1 MLTAGAT
8 PVTVVATKWLRR
20 PLFRSM
26 VNAPL
31 ARWRSHTSAPGFSS
45 YSFGVS
51 CPCGTSSKKNSSSS
65 SWGAE
70 QTEYARSII
79 LPVPWSSTP
88 SVTYC
93 PGSNSMRFSGA
104 TRTDHRSLAWSL
116 RQVTRPRW
124 YFSGLTAMMQQISA
138 RAVPWYTPPM
148 ATTFDRQPQ
157 KVGRQEALDYH
168 SAWPRGKIEVVPTKP
183 VATARQ
189 LTLAYSP
196 GVAEPCLAIAE
207 DRDLSYKYTARGN
220 LVGVISNG
228 TAVLGLGDI
237 GPWAAKPVMEG
248 KGVLFKKFA
257 DIDVFDLEVN
267 AKDIEGFCAVVK
279 GLEPTFGG
287 INLEDVK
294 SPECFVIERRLRASM
309 GIPVFHDDQHGTAII
324 TGAALVN
331 ALELVGKRIDQVKV
345 VFVGAGAAAV
355 ACAEQYVALGV
366 PRQNIFMCDK
376 YGLVYRGRPED
387 MDEWK
392 GAFAQGE
399 TPRTLAE
406 EVRDDVIMAT
416 GRSDYPNQVN
426 NVLGFPGIFR
436 GALDVRANAINE
448 EMKLAASHA
457 LAQLA
462 RQDVPESVSA
472 AYGGQSF
479 KFGRDYIIP
488 KPFDPR
494 VLTAV
499 APAVAQAAM
508 DSGAGSIRLDRAEYV
523 EQLRKRQ
530 GRTYE
535 VMSVVV
541 GKARRKQTR
550 IAFPEGNNPRILRAA
565 QILAEERICRP
576 VLMGKREEID
586 GFATEAGLSAIA
598 DLEVI
603 DPVTSPDIQVYT
615 QLLYGLRQR
624 AGMSFAEAAY
634 RIRQRSVFAAMML
647 HEGAVDGVVTGLTRS
662 YPEAIRPALQIVRTM
677 PGRFAAGTYIL
688 AFKHG
693 LKLFADCTVIGDPTA
708 EQLSDIAISTAELAR
723 EFELVPRVAMLS
735 YSNFGTDRAGSPG
748 KVRRALDLV
757 RQRRP
762 DLEIDGEMQVDPAV
776 VESVREQEFPF
787 TRLTGDANV
796 LVFPDLNSGNIG
808 YKLLWRLAGAE
819 VIGPVLMG
827 MARPVN
833 VLQQGASVQDV
844 VNLAAMTAVRAQN
857 EIVY

>member
-1 MLTAGAT
+1 
-8 PVTVVATKWLRR
+8 
-20 PLFRSM
+20 
-26 VNAPL
+26 
-31 ARWRSHTSAPGFSS
+31 
-45 YSFGVS
+45 
-51 CPCGTSSKKNSSSS
+51 
-65 SWGAE
+65 
-70 QTEYARSII
+70 
-79 LPVPWSSTP
+79 
-88 SVTYC
+88 
-93 PGSNSMRFSGA
+93 
-104 TRTDHRSLAWSL
+104 
-116 RQVTRPRW
+116 
-124 YFSGLTAMMQQISA
+124 
-138 RAVPWYTPPM
+138 M
-148 ATTFDRQPQ
+148 ATTFDGQTQ
-157 KVGRQEALDYH
+157 TVGRQEALDYH

-207 DRDLSYKYTARGN
+207 DRDLSYKNTARSN
-220 LVGVISNG
+220 LVGVITNG

-237 GPWAAKPVMEG
+237 GPWASKPVMEG

-267 AKDIEGFCAVVK
+267 AKDIDGFCAVVK

-294 SPECFVIERRLRASM
+294 SPECFVIERKLRATM

-324 TGAALVN
+324 TGAALIN
-331 ALELVGKRIDQVKV
+331 ALELVRKRIDQVKV

-366 PRQNIFMCDK
+366 PRQNVFMCDK

-392 GAFAQGE
+392 GVFAQGE

-406 EVRDDVIMAT
+406 VVRGADVAVGLSAAGVITQEMVRTLAKNPIIFALANPIPEILPEQVLEVRDDAIIAT

-448 EMKLAASHA
+448 AMKLAASHA

-479 KFGRDYIIP
+479 RFGRDYIIP

-499 APAVAQAAM
+499 APAVAPAAM
-508 DSGAGSIRLDRAEYV
+508 ESGAARIRVQRGEVV
-523 EQLRKRQ
+523 EQLRQRQ

-550 IAFPEGNNPRILRAA
+550 IAFPEGNHPRILRAA

-576 VLMGKREEID
+576 VLLGKREEIV
-586 GFATEAGLSAIA
+586 ARAEEAGLHSLAELDI
-598 DLEVI
+598 I
-603 DPVTSPDIQVYT
+603 DPLSSP
-615 QLLYGLRQR
+615 
-624 AGMSFAEAAY
+624 E
-634 RIRQRSVFAAMML
+634 
-647 HEGAVDGVVTGLTRS
+647 
-662 YPEAIRPALQIVRTM
+662 
-677 PGRFAAGTYIL
+677 
-688 AFKHG
+688 
-693 LKLFADCTVIGDPTA
+693 
-708 EQLSDIAISTAELAR
+708 
-723 EFELVPRVAMLS
+723 
-735 YSNFGTDRAGSPG
+735 
-748 KVRRALDLV
+748 
-757 RQRRP
+757 
-762 DLEIDGEMQVDPAV
+762 
-776 VESVREQEFPF
+776 
-787 TRLTGDANV
+787 
-796 LVFPDLNSGNIG
+796 
-808 YKLLWRLAGAE
+808 
-819 VIGPVLMG
+819 
-827 MARPVN
+827 
-833 VLQQGASVQDV
+833 LQQI
-844 VNLAAMTAVRAQN
+844 AQQ
-857 EIVY
+857 YFQ